1 MTREKTWFD
10 RLFDEFNG
18 RGEAMFAFSKEQVEQ
33 QGVTWE
39 DFQAQWTSVGAGLHV
54 KTSAF
59 AEFVRRMETDQQNHL
74 ESVPELRVKHIGS
87 DFWDRTVY
95 EVVDEAVEGKGVR
108 HGQRL
113 CDVSLSPPNE
123 ATELHTMTSEGEPID
138 SLEVRPVYVLADGTE
153 RKAKA

>member
-1 MTREKTWFD
+1 MSREKTWFD
-10 RLFDEFNG
+10 LLFDEYNG
-18 RGEAMFAFSKEQVEQ
+18 RGEAMFAFSKEQVEG

-39 DFQAQWTSVGAGLHV
+39 DFQAHWTSVGAGLHV

-59 AEFVRRMETDQQNHL
+59 KDFAKRMETDQQNHL
-74 ESVPELRVKHIGS
+74 EAIPELRVKQVGT
-87 DFWDRTVY
+87 DYWDRWVY
-95 EVVDEAVEGKGVR
+95 EVVDEDVEGKGVR

-138 SLEVRPVYVLADGTE
+138 SLEVRPVFVLEDGTE
-153 RKAKA
+153 RKATA